1 MLNFKN
7 KIRKMKFVRYYN
19 EYVKIMTMG
28 ATVLNKNDE
37 KKSIFK
43 LIKNNRTID
52 KLAINTIVPKFVSRN
67 RKGEL
72 VKPKTKVSI

>member
-7 KIRKMKFVRYYN
+7 KIRKVKFLRYYN

-37 KKSIFK
+37 NKSIFK

-72 VKPKTKVSI
+72 VKPKIKVSI